1 MPLKVA
7 VLGATGLVGKEILSV
22 LAERGFPA
30 DEVIALSSRKAL
42 GTEVSMGEK
51 TLKTRDVED
60 FDFSTVQLC
69 IMATGDPAARKWGNK
84 AAANCIV
91 IDTSRAFRMDP
102 QVPLVVPSVNADA
115 IEGFSRRNIVS
126 VPDGVTAQLVT
137 VLKPLHE
144 AAGVERVVVA
154 TYQSV
159 SGDGQRAIDEL
170 WTQTKG
176 LYVNQAPEPK
186 EFPRQIAFNVIP
198 QVDEFMDD
206 GFTEEEWR
214 ISQEVRKIVDSDI
227 QVVATCVRVPTFVGV
242 GEAVHVEL
250 AESLSA
256 SDARTMLREAPG
268 VMLVDKK
275 QEEDGYV
282 TPVESVGEWA
292 TFVSRLRED
301 PTVANGLAFWIV
313 SDDLR
318 NGGALLAVQAAELLL
333 NRGAL
338 SPALNAS

>member
-7 VLGATGLVGKEILSV
+7 VLGATGMVGKEILSV

-30 DEVIALSSRKAL
+30 DEVIALSSRKVM
-42 GTEVSMGEK
+42 GTELSFGEK
-51 TLKTRDVED
+51 TLKSRDVEE
-60 FDFSTVQLC
+60 FDFAGVQLC

-84 AAANCIV
+84 AAAHCIV

-102 QVPLVVPSVNADA
+102 QVPLVVASVNADA
-115 IEGFSRRNIVS
+115 IEGFGRRNIVA

-137 VLKPLHE
+137 VLKPLHD

-159 SGDGQRAIDEL
+159 SSEGQRAVDEL

-176 LYVNQAPEPK
+176 IYVNQPPEPK

-198 QVDEFMDD
+198 QIDDFMDD

-214 ISQEVRKIVDSDI
+214 ISAEVRKIVDSDI

-250 AESLSA
+250 AEPLSA
-256 SDARTMLREAPG
+256 AEARTMLREAPG
-268 VMLVDKK
+268 VMLVDKR

-301 PTVANGLAFWIV
+301 PTVGNGLAFWIV
-313 SDDLR
+313 SDELR
-318 NGGALLAVQAAELLL
+318 NGSALLAVQAAELLL

-338 SPALNAS
+338 SSALGS